1 MSLFLSISKETNG
14 KISSFFLLVLRM
26 PCAWFTSANIYN
38 LEMPDTASSH
48 FQAKLKG
55 MAYVTDRSTRAG
67 FSKTVFCEAF
77 RFFKMLSIW

>member
-1 MSLFLSISKETNG
+1 MEKYIFFCYPHSPTLLLSLG
-14 KISSFFLLVLRM
+14 M
-26 PCAWFTSANIYN
+26 PRAWFTSANIYN
-38 LEMPDTASSH
+38 LERLDTASSH
-48 FQAKLKG
+48 FRAKLKG